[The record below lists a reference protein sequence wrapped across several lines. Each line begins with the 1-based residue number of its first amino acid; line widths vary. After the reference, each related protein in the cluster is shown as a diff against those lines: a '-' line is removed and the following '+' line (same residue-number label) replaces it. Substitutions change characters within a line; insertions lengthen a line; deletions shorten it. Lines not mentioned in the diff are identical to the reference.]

1 MNKKF
6 FVSLAITLFTICSF
20 TVCFA
25 NDGNMM
31 NDATNGVKNFVG
43 GVENTVENTARGASN
58 FTKNVTGGMQN
69 GAYTATRTSTDD
81 TVMGMNS
88 NTWTWLIVGIAAVAI
103 IALIWYYSMQFANRD
118 SHHDDE

>member
-6 FVSLAITLFTICSF
+6 FVSLAITLFTIFSF

-25 NDGNMM
+25 KDGNMM
-31 NDATNGVKNFVG
+31 NDATNGVRNFVG

-69 GAYTATRTSTDD
+69 GAYTATRII
-81 TVMGMNS
+81 NS
-88 NTWTWLIVGIAAVAI
+88 L
-103 IALIWYYSMQFANRD
+103 
-118 SHHDDE
+118 